1 MTRFAW
7 LQTRTQ
13 TLTALGAA
21 LVVAVVAAIT
31 GISFSRLYADLVTGC
46 QAHGSCDLATSQF
59 LEHQR
64 FLQTALPLL
73 VVIVPALIGVF
84 WGAPLVARE
93 LESGTYRLAWTQSV
107 TRSRWVLT
115 KLGVGALA
123 SAGLAG
129 LVTLTVTWWFRAV
142 DLANKNQYDVFDSR
156 NIAPVAHAVFAFAL
170 GAFVGVLV
178 RRVVPAMAT
187 TLVVFVAVRIATALW
202 VRPRLLPPVAH
213 TVALQTG
220 DRVGF
225 LVDGSSVTLVAGGS
239 APANAWLLSSQ
250 IVDAS
255 GHAQSSGQLT
265 AWIQQHCPVVASVPR
280 PGSGGGLTVAAQGAF
295 QSCQQLAGR
304 TFRLLVTYQPA
315 SHYWGIQAIEAAL
328 FTVLAAGAA
337 AGCYVWT
344 TRRTS

>member
-64 FLQTALPLL
+64 FLQTALPLV

-187 TLVVFVAVRIATALW
+187 TLLVFVAVRIATGRPHQIRIHLAFAGHPLVGDPLYVTGGVPGPEPAL
-202 VRPRLLPPVAH
+202 PGDGGYRL
-213 TVALQTG
+213 
-220 DRVGF
+220 
-225 LVDGSSVTLVAGGS
+225 
-239 APANAWLLSSQ
+239 
-250 IVDAS
+250 
-255 GHAQSSGQLT
+255 HAE
-265 AWIQQHCPVVASVPR
+265 
-280 PGSGGGLTVAAQGAF
+280 
-295 QSCQQLAGR
+295 
-304 TFRLLVTYQPA
+304 RL
-315 SHYWGIQAIEAAL
+315 
-328 FTVLAAGAA
+328 VLAHPTSGAQLELECVPPLELRSA
-337 AGCYVWT
+337 
-344 TRRTS
+344 